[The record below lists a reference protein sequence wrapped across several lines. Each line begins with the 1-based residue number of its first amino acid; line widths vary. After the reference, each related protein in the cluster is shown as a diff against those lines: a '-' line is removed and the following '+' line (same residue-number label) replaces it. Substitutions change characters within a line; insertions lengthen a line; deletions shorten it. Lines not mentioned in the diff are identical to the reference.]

1 MAKKPPEKVFR
12 VGFVSAS
19 VFVNETE
26 SDGYKRQFRNVNVQR
41 SYRDKDETKFTS
53 SFTLAELPQA
63 IRVLQLAQQ
72 YVEEKEAEQHVEHHE
87 A

>member
-1 MAKKPPEKVFR
+1 M
-12 VGFVSAS
+12 
-19 VFVNETE
+19 
-26 SDGYKRQFRNVNVQR
+26 NVQR
-41 SYRDKDETKFTS
+41 SYRDKNETKFIS

-72 YVEEKEAEQHVEHHE
+72 YVEEKEAEQYVEHHE